1 MITELSHRTTG
12 IKSDSFHK
20 LRNVHRRDKHHSYV
34 YCISYQ
40 FSSQTPRVPFDSS
53 LANKSIEEIVDNQTV

>member
-1 MITELSHRTTG
+1 M
-12 IKSDSFHK
+12 F
-20 LRNVHRRDKHHSYV
+20 

-53 LANKSIEEIVDNQTV
+53 LANKSIGEIVDNQTV